1 MKLTA
6 NTKVII
12 AVALAL
18 VVGGGAGFFGGMKY
32 QESKTVAGRVGNGNF
47 QFQANGGT
55 IRNGGST
62 GRTNG
67 NGNGVAFRPVDGEIA
82 SVDDKSI
89 TVKMTDGTSRI
100 ILFSD
105 STMINKSL
113 EASKTDL
120 TVGQK
125 VAVFGTQNSDGSVTA
140 QSIELNPVMR
150 NISASPMPQ
159 Q

>member
-6 NTKVII
+6 NNKVII
-12 AVALAL
+12 AVVLAL

-32 QESKTVAGRVGNGNF
+32 QQSKTPAGRFGSGNF
-47 QFQANGGT
+47 QFQANGST
-55 IRNGGST
+55 TRNGGNT
-62 GRTNG
+62 VRG
-67 NGNGVAFRPVDGEIA
+67 NGNGMNFRPVDGEIVSA
-82 SVDDKSI
+82 DDKNI

-105 STMINKSL
+105 STTINKSA
-113 EASKTDL
+113 EASKSDL
-120 TVGQK
+120 VVGQK

-150 NISASPMPQ
+150 NINASPIPQ